1 MSTLQIIN
9 NMIVINIIEDPE
21 DFDNGEKQKYIIS
34 ISKLEA
40 ININYTAQTI
50 TLYLGINA
58 MSSFPIDFNR
68 GEVSEHISLMNFNAA
83 VAQLGG

>member
-9 NMIVINIIEDPE
+9 NMIIINIVEDPE

-40 ININYTAQTI
+40 ININYTARTI

-58 MSSFPIDFNR
+58 MASFPIDFNR